1 MRERKIERGKE
12 ETLYLLL
19 MGMRSSSV
27 RCNFSE
33 ELMLALTEVWMKTYL
48 LHTNLFF
55 TIHCSATIV
64 INNSIFAVL
73 FLIYVVIFYKG
84 NVSKCWF
91 KLRRIF

>member
-1 MRERKIERGKE
+1 MREKE

-48 LHTNLFF
+48 YTLTCF
-55 TIHCSATIV
+55 
-64 INNSIFAVL
+64 
-73 FLIYVVIFYKG
+73 
-84 NVSKCWF
+84 
-91 KLRRIF
+91 